1 MKNKYINPINI
12 GLLSII
18 LTLLAL
24 LYICMNKANNYH
36 DDIAVSSIHQT
47 ETALV
52 IHLQD
57 NTSITIS
64 KLQLEEKGFINLDDI
79 VDWNTNGDE
88 IAISLRNGY
97 EYYATKTKN
106 IYTPK
111 FKNYVGRVKEIKKMK
126 KRYKIT
132 YGTSHNENNTH
143 TSFAWAENEIEI
155 EKKYKKF
162 CTWYKIEIA

>member
-1 MKNKYINPINI
+1 MKNKYINPLTV

-36 DDIAVSSIHQT
+36 DDITVSSIQQT
-47 ETALV
+47 ENNLV
-52 IHLQD
+52 ISLQD
-57 NTSITIS
+57 DTSITIS

-88 IAISLRNGY
+88 IAISLRNGC
-97 EYYATKTKN
+97 EYYTTKTKN

-111 FKNYVGRVKEIKKMK
+111 FKNYVSFDEIFSV
-126 KRYKIT
+126 RET
-132 YGTSHNENNTH
+132 ETG
-143 TSFAWAENEIEI
+143 FEIVTKDGNVYTI
-155 EKKYKKF
+155 NK
-162 CTWYKIEIA
+162 

>member
-1 MKNKYINPINI
+1 MKNKYINPITI

-18 LTLLAL
+18 LTLSIL
-24 LYICMNKANNYH
+24 LYLSSKANNNH

-52 IHLQD
+52 IDLQD

-79 VDWNTNGDE
+79 VDWNTGKDE
-88 IAISLRNGY
+88 MAISLKNGY
-97 EYYATKTKN
+97 EYYATKSQN

-111 FKNYVGRVKEIKKMK
+111 FKSYVAFDEIFSV
-126 KRYKIT
+126 R
-132 YGTSHNENNTH
+132 
-143 TSFAWAENEIEI
+143 EIETG
-155 EKKYKKF
+155 F
-162 CTWYKIEIA
+162 EIITKDGNAYTIDK

>member
-79 VDWNTNGDE
+79 VDWNTGGDE
-88 IAISLRNGY
+88 LAITVKGDY
-97 EYYATKTKN
+97 EYYATKSQNVYAPKFKDYVGFNEIKEINETETTYEIITIDGN
-106 IYTPK
+106 IYT
-111 FKNYVGRVKEIKKMK
+111 VEQ
-126 KRYKIT
+126 
-132 YGTSHNENNTH
+132 
-143 TSFAWAENEIEI
+143 
-155 EKKYKKF
+155 
-162 CTWYKIEIA
+162 

>member
-24 LYICMNKANNYH
+24 LYICTNKANNYH

-64 KLQLEEKGFINLDDI
+64 KL
-79 VDWNTNGDE
+79 
-88 IAISLRNGY
+88 
-97 EYYATKTKN
+97 
-106 IYTPK
+106 
-111 FKNYVGRVKEIKKMK
+111 
-126 KRYKIT
+126 
-132 YGTSHNENNTH
+132 
-143 TSFAWAENEIEI
+143 
-155 EKKYKKF
+155 
-162 CTWYKIEIA
+162 

>member
-1 MKNKYINPINI
+1 MKNKYINPLTV

-24 LYICMNKANNYH
+24 LYICINKANNKCN
-36 DDIAVSSIHQT
+36 DITVSSIQQT
-47 ETALV
+47 ENNLV
-52 IHLQD
+52 ISLQD

-111 FKNYVGRVKEIKKMK
+111 FKNYVGFDEIFSV
-126 KRYKIT
+126 RETETGFEIIT
-132 YGTSHNENNTH
+132 KDGNAYT
-143 TSFAWAENEIEI
+143 ID
-155 EKKYKKF
+155 K
-162 CTWYKIEIA
+162 

>member
-36 DDIAVSSIHQT
+36 DDITVSSIQQT
-47 ETALV
+47 ENNLV
-52 IHLQD
+52 ISLQD
-57 NTSITIS
+57 DTSITIS

-79 VDWNTNGDE
+79 VDWNSNGDE
-88 IAISLRNGY
+88 IAISLKNGY
-97 EYYATKTKN
+97 EYYATKSQN

-111 FKNYVGRVKEIKKMK
+111 FKSYVAFDEIFSA
-126 KRYKIT
+126 R
-132 YGTSHNENNTH
+132 
-143 TSFAWAENEIEI
+143 EIETGFEIITKDGNAYTI
-155 EKKYKKF
+155 EK
-162 CTWYKIEIA
+162 

>member
-64 KLQLEEKGFINLDDI
+64 KLQLEEKGFINLADI
-79 VDWNTNGDE
+79 VDWNTGGDE
-88 IAISLRNGY
+88 LAITVKGDY
-97 EYYATKTKN
+97 EYYATKSQNVYAPKFKDYVGFNEIKEINETETTYEIITIDGN
-106 IYTPK
+106 IYT
-111 FKNYVGRVKEIKKMK
+111 VEQ
-126 KRYKIT
+126 
-132 YGTSHNENNTH
+132 
-143 TSFAWAENEIEI
+143 
-155 EKKYKKF
+155 
-162 CTWYKIEIA
+162 

>member
-18 LTLLAL
+18 LTLSTL
-24 LYICMNKANNYH
+24 LYLSINKANNNYN
-36 DDIAVSSIHQT
+36 DITVSSIHQT

-79 VDWNTNGDE
+79 VDWNTGKDE
-88 IAISLRNGY
+88 MAISLKNGY
-97 EYYATKTKN
+97 EYYATKSQN

-111 FKNYVGRVKEIKKMK
+111 FKSYVAFDEIFSV
-126 KRYKIT
+126 R
-132 YGTSHNENNTH
+132 
-143 TSFAWAENEIEI
+143 EIETGFEIVTKDGNAYTI
-155 EKKYKKF
+155 EK
-162 CTWYKIEIA
+162 